1 MLVAYR
7 CGDWMKVALRSF
19 WHHFPSWKVLVVDND
34 GDPRRP
40 YMHSGGAWVLEQPG
54 VIPIANTNR
63 SIRGPRIL
71 WPMRMR
77 RFSYVRSRVYACRQH
92 GAGIEVAVRFARENG
107 YDALLHFEPDCV
119 VSGTRW

>member
-1 MLVAYR
+1 
-7 CGDWMKVALRSF
+7 
-19 WHHFPSWKVLVVDND
+19 
-34 GDPRRP
+34 
-40 YMHSGGAWVLEQPG
+40 
-54 VIPIANTNR
+54 
-63 SIRGPRIL
+63 
-71 WPMRMR
+71 MRMR